1 MILSWNGKAIRGNEN
16 PGHGCEKQGVQS
28 RKVLCRITTGTTLC
42 RFDPGTSIRRC
53 TGRNYSSSSIPVST
67 PSGSFCMWST
77 HETLGSGTAPPCSP
91 GTCGPRSSRTRRTS
105 RPWRTPSNSSCLS
118 RNGKAIRGN
127 ENPGHGCE
135 KQGVQSRKVLCRIT
149 TGRKPWYVSRGCH
162 DDDGGEEE
170 EEEDAT

>member
-1 MILSWNGKAIRGNEN
+1 MSIQAVAVQRSAFVAIRCSAEL
-16 PGHGCEKQGVQS
+16 
-28 RKVLCRITTGTTLC
+28 RRALC

-53 TGRNYSSSSIPVST
+53 TGRTTTCREFAEQYAGMKIQAVAVKSSRAFNREKSSAESRRAWTRCPASILL
-67 PSGSFCMWST
+67 GSFCMRST

-149 TGRKPWYVSRGCH
+149 
-162 DDDGGEEE
+162 
-170 EEEDAT
+170 